1 MKITGFKKVL
11 AAVGVFILCLL
22 TAALGL
28 LALPL
33 YAVAATGRAMR
44 LAIAFDQTAN
54 VLLGGHPDE
63 MISAKAYRIREKRRW
78 PMLAID
84 WLFFNVSGEVEHCKN
99 AYEKERTR
107 VQLPKGY

>member
-1 MKITGFKKVL
+1 MTTGFKKAL
-11 AAVGVFILCLL
+11 AVIGAFILCLL

-28 LALPL
+28 LALPV

-44 LAIAFDQTAN
+44 LAIAFDQVAN
-54 VLLGGHPDE
+54 VLLGGQPDE

-84 WLFFNVSGEVEHCKN
+84 WLFFNIAGEADHCRS
-99 AYEKERTR
+99 AFEKERGR
-107 VQLPKGY
+107 AHLPKGY